1 MSDHLE
7 TRSPADAACDA
18 RSGTKYLTSNENRCH
33 PVIAASILVLG
44 SAAFCTQAVLADTG
58 GQQAASSGYRLRMCE
73 IPDCSVPLASE
84 PYEWITQDGRV
95 LNSGVTDARGYA
107 AVSRVVGV
115 TNYALENVNARWDM
129 RVEDQCWSR
138 DLNECAKLI
147 STVQHDD
154 FDDAP
159 RNLPASQ
166 RDQSHKLD
174 VPTGPMDRL
183 WDFTCVMGELISA
196 ALFSNPLILIFWIV
210 TVCIIYRSRLGRL
223 AKVFLSLAL
232 LIQFGVLGLVLLGI
246 QGFSHR
252 IG

>member
-7 TRSPADAACDA
+7 TRSPANAACDA
-18 RSGTKYLTSNENRCH
+18 RSGTKYLAPNEKRRH

-44 SAAFCTQAVLADTG
+44 SAAFCTQAARADNG

-95 LNSGVTDARGYA
+95 LDSGVTDDRGYA

-138 DLNECAKLI
+138 DLDECAKLV

-159 RNLPASQ
+159 RKLPASH
-166 RDQSHKLD
+166 RDQSHNLD
-174 VPTGPMDRL
+174 VPLGPMERL
-183 WDFTCVMGELISA
+183 WNFTCVMGELLYAS
-196 ALFSNPLILIFWIV
+196 LCSTPMMLIWII
-210 TVCIIYRSRLGRL
+210 TVCIIYLSRLHLL
-223 AKVFLSLAL
+223 AKVFLSFAL
-232 LIQFGVLGLVLLGI
+232 LIPFGVLGFVLLGF